1 MQPFTLKQAVEQSK
15 KAKTTILDA
24 IKSGRLSA
32 TKDENGR
39 YQIDPAELFRV
50 YQPTTE
56 RRTDKEITDHA
67 DREIL
72 ELKLKHSQEL
82 LELERRLNSEREANN
97 EMARRLENI
106 ESKLTLLLT
115 HQKEKPPQQSK
126 NDLWEKVFKR
136 NKT

>member
-15 KAKTTILDA
+15 KAKTTLLDA

-39 YQIDPAELFRV
+39 YQIDPSELFRV
-50 YQPTTE
+50 YPPTTDTKQH
-56 RRTDKEITDHA
+56 RAILDHT

-82 LELERRLNSEREANN
+82 LELERKLNSERDLNN

-106 ESKLTLLLT
+106 ENKLTLLLT
-115 HQKEKPPQQSK
+115 HDTTPNKKTGS
-126 NDLWEKVFKR
+126 LWRKIFKHSTR
-136 NKT
+136 

>member
-50 YQPTTE
+50 YPPTTE
-56 RRTDKEITDHA
+56 RRTDKAITDHA
-67 DREIL
+67 DLEIL

-82 LELERRLNSEREANN
+82 LELERKLNSERELNN

-115 HQKEKPPQQSK
+115 HETATPTKKTG
-126 NDLWEKVFKR
+126 NLWRKIFKHSTR
-136 NKT
+136 